1 MNAPFP
7 LLDRVNSPADLR
19 KFSEQELLQLADEL
33 RQYLIETVSSC
44 GGHFSAGLGTI
55 ELTIAL
61 HYVFNTPDDRL
72 VWDVGHQS
80 YPHKVL
86 TGRRDLLGTIRK
98 KSGLTPFPKR
108 AESEYDDFGVGH
120 SSTSIGAALGMA
132 VAGNMQG
139 LQRKYIAVIG
149 DGAMTA
155 GMAFEALNHCGDI
168 QADLLTILNDNE
180 MSISPNVGALSKYFT
195 RIISGKTYSSM
206 REGSKRVLEM
216 VPPMWEIAKRAE
228 EHVKGMVAPG
238 TLFEELDISY
248 YGPID
253 GHDLP
258 TLIKTLQNLKQ
269 HKGPR
274 LLHIITRKGKGYSPA
289 EKNPVTYHGVSPFD
303 PGTGIT
309 KGGSVSSPTYTQVF
323 GQWLCDMAE
332 KNSRLIGITPAM
344 REGSGLV
351 EFSQRFPDRY
361 YDVAIAEQHALTFAA
376 GLACDGM
383 KPVVA
388 IYSTFLQRAYDQ
400 LAHDI
405 DLQNLDVLLA
415 IDRAGVVGPDGPT
428 HAGSF
433 DYSFMRCLPNMVIM
447 APANENECRQMLS
460 TGFEHQGPAAVRYPR
475 GKGPGV
481 SLETELSTLPIGKA
495 KVVREGSG
503 IAILAFGTMLEA
515 ARQAANKFNATL
527 VNMRFIKPLDEE
539 LITRLAASH
548 ELLVSI
554 EENSVLGGA
563 GSAVAEFLN
572 NQGIHTPLVQHG
584 LPDQYIEHA
593 TREEQLAQCQLDPDG
608 IENYLQKYYTG
619 SIAQSVVL

>member
-1 MNAPFP
+1 
-7 LLDRVNSPADLR
+7 
-19 KFSEQELLQLADEL
+19 
-33 RQYLIETVSSC
+33 
-44 GGHFSAGLGTI
+44 
-55 ELTIAL
+55 
-61 HYVFNTPDDRL
+61 
-72 VWDVGHQS
+72 
-80 YPHKVL
+80 
-86 TGRRDLLGTIRK
+86 
-98 KSGLTPFPKR
+98 
-108 AESEYDDFGVGH
+108 
-120 SSTSIGAALGMA
+120 
-132 VAGNMQG
+132 
-139 LQRKYIAVIG
+139 
-149 DGAMTA
+149 
-155 GMAFEALNHCGDI
+155 
-168 QADLLTILNDNE
+168 
-180 MSISPNVGALSKYFT
+180 
-195 RIISGKTYSSM
+195 
-206 REGSKRVLEM
+206 
-216 VPPMWEIAKRAE
+216 
-228 EHVKGMVAPG
+228 
-238 TLFEELDISY
+238 
-248 YGPID
+248 
-253 GHDLP
+253 
-258 TLIKTLQNLKQ
+258 
-269 HKGPR
+269 
-274 LLHIITRKGKGYSPA
+274 
-289 EKNPVTYHGVSPFD
+289 
-303 PGTGIT
+303 
-309 KGGSVSSPTYTQVF
+309 
-323 GQWLCDMAE
+323 
-332 KNSRLIGITPAM
+332 
-344 REGSGLV
+344 
-351 EFSQRFPDRY
+351 
-361 YDVAIAEQHALTFAA
+361 
-376 GLACDGM
+376 M